1 MARKLDYFGPDAAA
15 FLAKEPNLDVP
26 VRTLKEI
33 EPGIFSHDGVQVC
46 FVQLGEARVEAVAGR
61 DNWVAVGGEG
71 LCVRLVV
78 EETKAGEGQVNGN
91 FGGEG
96 QEGQKEEDV
105 RPQVRELYI
114 RTAATTPLL

>member
-46 FVQLGEARVEAVAGR
+46 FVQLCACMHALQHLQYRHLLQTVGLWWWLRVLAR
-61 DNWVAVGGEG
+61 
-71 LCVRLVV
+71 
-78 EETKAGEGQVNGN
+78 
-91 FGGEG
+91 
-96 QEGQKEEDV
+96 
-105 RPQVRELYI
+105 
-114 RTAATTPLL
+114 